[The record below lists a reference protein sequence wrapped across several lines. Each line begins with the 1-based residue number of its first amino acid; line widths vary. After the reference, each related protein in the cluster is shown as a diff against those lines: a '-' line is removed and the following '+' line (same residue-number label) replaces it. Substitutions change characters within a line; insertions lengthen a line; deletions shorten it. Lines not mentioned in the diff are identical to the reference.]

1 VPSFDIASKP
11 NRRTTVVRGFTVTD
25 AMLNK
30 STYTL
35 LTAVQYINT
44 IMFLSKKGNKSVLFL
59 ITLQTLA
66 FIFQRPRSQVS
77 ISSKK
82 TVLSG
87 GEELAQRIQSKC
99 IDYMPTFKQG
109 RTTFPVT
116 TNTRHKLLLCPM
128 CKLASTYWT
137 RFFTLLKK
145 FDNHTYITPFDI
157 PLKDAPPTR
166 ERLTLNPGQNTPA
179 YRQHYKFMFVRDP
192 YSRILSAYIDKI
204 FAPNPTFWNMISR
217 NEIRRFR
224 PSNAPRAACH
234 SDLRFEEYIRAV
246 ITNHRPDSQRRKV
259 DCHDESFISAC
270 HPCEVGYNFIGKMEI
285 FSTDALH
292 LYNRLHMN
300 ETINELQKHGK
311 ELADMDAMTDTVNS
325 PFEWKKD
332 IKKCIPWRQA
342 LNRVWRK
349 LQIRGVIGKQQ
360 LPLND
365 EEAEAITKERFFDLI
380 KKTQA
385 LTSYKERKQQ
395 RVDAMR
401 EIFASVPMEY
411 LQELKT
417 AYKEDFDLFEYN
429 DDPGDIFHVN
439 RSSLVH
445 YGYLDLN

>member
-1 VPSFDIASKP
+1 
-11 NRRTTVVRGFTVTD
+11 
-25 AMLNK
+25 
-30 STYTL
+30 
-35 LTAVQYINT
+35 
-44 IMFLSKKGNKSVLFL
+44 
-59 ITLQTLA
+59 
-66 FIFQRPRSQVS
+66 
-77 ISSKK
+77 
-82 TVLSG
+82 
-87 GEELAQRIQSKC
+87 
-99 IDYMPTFKQG
+99 
-109 RTTFPVT
+109 
-116 TNTRHKLLLCPM
+116 M
-128 CKLASTYWT
+128 CKLASTYLT
-137 RFFTLLKK
+137 RFFTLLTK
-145 FDNHTYITPFDI
+145 FNNYTYITPFDI
-157 PLKDAPPTR
+157 PLKDAPPTK
-166 ERLTLNPGQNTPA
+166 EKMLVSSGQKA
-179 YRQHYKFMFVRDP
+179 FSYKEYYKFMFVRDP
-192 YSRILSAYIDKI
+192 FTRILSAYVDKL
-204 FAPNPTFWNMISR
+204 FAPNPTYWHLVSR
-217 NEIRRFR
+217 NEIKRFR
-224 PSNAPRAACH
+224 SNDALRAACH
-234 SDLRFEEYIRAV
+234 SDLSFEEYIRAV
-246 ITNHRPDSQRRKV
+246 ITSHRPNLQKGKV
-259 DCHDESFISAC
+259 DCHDESYLTAC
-270 HPCEVGYNFIGKMEI
+270 HPCEVGYNFIAKMET
-285 FSTDALH
+285 FPTDAYH
-292 LYNRLHMN
+292 LYKKLNMD
-300 ETINELQKHGK
+300 ETIKVLQKQGK